1 MGELALV
8 RHGGDGRAAQ
18 LSDWAR
24 VDPLRNVRVQPRDG
38 VFAEPPAFREL
49 AGQLQTIDCQAISVT
64 PLPSGVPSIRTNGK
78 CGALSNLKK
87 NAARTPSNVSAPNM
101 KHTTRS
107 RIASNTNT
115 GRLRPR
121 PRAGCGNLVSI
132 WAVKT
137 CRLSSR
143 GSRMWETN
151 GKQLAP

>member
-24 VDPLRNVRVQPRDG
+24 VDPLRNVRLQPRDG

-49 AGQLQTIDCQAISVT
+49 AGQLQTIDCHAISVT

-78 CGALSNLKK
+78 CGALINLKR

-121 PRAGCGNLVSI
+121 PRAGGAQRRVGTLKPKDCAPRWPS
-132 WAVKT
+132 AEY
-137 CRLSSR
+137 R
-143 GSRMWETN
+143 GVLTM
-151 GKQLAP
+151 